1 MSAVVSLFFIVAVSG
16 REDKKKFHAR
26 ETEIF
31 DFLPHFL
38 WEISL
43 DFFNLFSLTYFFIA
57 QIG

>member
-1 MSAVVSLFFIVAVSG
+1 MSAVMSLFFIVAVSG

-31 DFLPHFL
+31 DF
-38 WEISL
+38 
-43 DFFNLFSLTYFFIA
+43 FNLFSLTYFFIA